1 MSGGEIMEEHLEIER
16 RFFVDQ
22 EGEKPW
28 KVLDASSKVIQYY
41 LDANFLH
48 LQGYTLIYNGAVE
61 IIQLEEETR
70 AVYLN
75 EKDWTVRIRLRDES
89 TTLTL
94 KGRRTNATA
103 TELEWNIERDLA
115 LKIVVQR
122 EHPFV

>member
-1 MSGGEIMEEHLEIER
+1 MSGEGVMEEHLEIER

-94 KGRRTNATA
+94 KGRRTTQQLLNLNGTLNV
-103 TELEWNIERDLA
+103 TLL
-115 LKIVVQR
+115 
-122 EHPFV
+122 